1 MATKR
6 MFSEKIVCSDA
17 FMEMPISTQAL
28 YFHLGMKVDDDGFV
42 NPKMVM
48 RMIGSGDDELKVLIG
63 KRFVIPFENGV
74 IVLKHHRINNNMD
87 THNHTP
93 TVYTEQLKS
102 LYLKDNKAYTLD
114 PAQSK
119 TSQSVASLTA
129 DCPQSLDKIRI
140 DEKRLDKINNIKIEK
155 KESKKERLN
164 GGYGF
169 KFESFWTAYP
179 NKVAKGKAYEVF
191 QLLTEE
197 LQTECVNAIN
207 KQVENNH
214 FWKDWLNDGIGGDN
228 PPHPTTWLNQKRW
241 EDNVV
246 MIERKGKRKLTTGG
260 GVDLTKK

>member
-1 MATKR
+1 MKQGLVIRDFRNKNFFMVDNEYLNGYAKLLNPNATVTYLSLCRHARAETQECFPGIKLIAKENNI
-6 MFSEKIVCSDA
+6 SERS
-17 FMEMPISTQAL
+17 
-28 YFHLGMKVDDDGFV
+28 
-42 NPKMVM
+42 VM
-48 RMIGSGDDELKVLIG
+48 RSIKLLEEWRIIKVERNKGVDGKQMNNDYVLLDKSQWKNKPSDLQSSGQPSDLQSNSRVTHSHT
-63 KRFVIPFENGV
+63 NNTN
-74 IVLKHHRINNNMD
+74 INNTNNIMIK
-87 THNHTP
+87 
-93 TVYTEQLKS
+93 E
-102 LYLKDNKAYTLD
+102 
-114 PAQSK
+114 SK
-119 TSQSVASLTA
+119 T
-129 DCPQSLDKIRI
+129 
-140 DEKRLDKINNIKIEK
+140 
-155 KESKKERLN
+155 SKKERLN

>member
-1 MATKR
+1 MKQELVIRDFRNKNFFMVDNEYLNGYAKLLNPNATVTYLSLCRHARAETQECFPSIKLIAKENNI
-6 MFSEKIVCSDA
+6 SERSVIRSIKLLEEWRIIKVERNKGSDGKQ
-17 FMEMPISTQAL
+17 MNND
-28 YFHLGMKVDDDGFV
+28 Y
-42 NPKMVM
+42 
-48 RMIGSGDDELKVLIG
+48 VLLDKSQWKNKPSDLQSYG
-63 KRFVIPFENGV
+63 QPSDLQSNNRVTHSHTNNTN
-74 IVLKHHRINNNMD
+74 INNTNIIKI
-87 THNHTP
+87 
-93 TVYTEQLKS
+93 TE
-102 LYLKDNKAYTLD
+102 
-114 PAQSK
+114 SK
-119 TSQSVASLTA
+119 T
-129 DCPQSLDKIRI
+129 
-140 DEKRLDKINNIKIEK
+140 
-155 KESKKERLN
+155 SKKERLN

-246 MIERKGKRKLTTGG
+246 MVERKGKRKLTTGG